1 MVNICST
8 QDDRIN
14 DLYRE
19 MEENKVGSDHKIHK
33 LLETIERMRS
43 DHDDLSKNI
52 EKIMSKMM

>member
-1 MVNICST
+1 MNICST

-19 MEENKVGSDHKIHK
+19 MEELKVASDHKIHK
-33 LLETIERMRS
+33 LLEANERMRS